1 MKGEEYDGG
10 FVNVTGTVKGV
21 PVFSESEV
29 NKFCIKQ
36 MKINDFFKRRVK
48 KMNTDLN
55 KANDHIDEYVDVI
68 GKNIERLVSKEDE
81 FIQQAKKI
89 STGIRKNSQSMVD
102 GIVRIKKSA
111 NFDELEKYTNTLE
124 RFVSALEKLES
135 LEKTGSLAKITGAM
149 K

>member
-1 MKGEEYDGG
+1 MKGEYAGG
-10 FVNVTGTVKGV
+10 FVNITGTVQGV

-36 MKINDFFKRRVK
+36 MKINDFFKRRAK